1 MPVPLDAIRAI
12 HNAFRR
18 DIAAIDN
25 AADSAAHK
33 SGNLDLV
40 LKRYSFFNEVLV
52 WHAVGEEKFVFPAVE
67 KVAPLVSQPYEQD
80 HRGLDSLSKRLTEAI
95 DSNDAIRIAR
105 TTAAFKFH
113 LDIHLLKE
121 DSHLYRIYDER
132 ISLPDQAAISGNMA
146 REAPQERYGEFVTW
160 LVSLTSLDDR
170 ENMTRIW
177 QQAMPA
183 AAFAAIAGLIQSAA
197 GDDWAKLA
205 ERVPELKALAKP
217 QGK

>member
-12 HNAFRR
+12 HNAFRSEM
-18 DIAAIDN
+18 AAMDK
-25 AADSAAHK
+25 AANSAAHN

-40 LKRYSFFNEVLV
+40 LKRYTFFNEVLV
-52 WHAVGEEKFVFPAVE
+52 WHAVGEEKFVFPAME
-67 KVAPLVSQPYEQD
+67 KVAPLISQPYEQD
-80 HRGLDSLSKRLTEAI
+80 HRGLDSLSSWLTKAI
-95 DSNDAIRIAR
+95 DSNDLVEIAR

-121 DSHLYRIYDER
+121 DSHLYRIFNER
-132 ISLPDQAAISGNMA
+132 VSLPEQGTIGGDMA
-146 REAPQERYGEFVTW
+146 REVSQQRYGEFVTW
-160 LVSLTSLDDR
+160 LMALTSLDDR

-183 AAFAAIAGLIQSAA
+183 PTFAAIAGLIHAA
-197 GDDWAKLA
+197 IGDDWAKLT
-205 ERVPELKALAKP
+205 ERIPELEAFAKP